1 MLPQRIFDILALEA
15 SGPGAFDMRLIMVD
29 AHDLGIVC
37 YTYVEYNESSRGRA
51 HNSYNSYNPNKSV
64 NSILV
69 STSTTTSNTIDYPT
83 MEVDVHISTATIPQH

>member
-1 MLPQRIFDILALEA
+1 
-15 SGPGAFDMRLIMVD
+15 MRLIMVD

-51 HNSYNSYNPNKSV
+51 HNSYNPNKSV

-83 MEVDVHISTATIPQH
+83 MEVDVHIPTTTIHQHQ

>member
-51 HNSYNSYNPNKSV
+51 HNSYNPNKSV

-83 MEVDVHISTATIPQH
+83 MEVDVHIPTTTIPLHQ